1 MREGFIRAAAATPKV
16 RVADPQY
23 NAERVIELM
32 EEGFKR
38 GVKILVLLERCLT
51 AYTCGDLF

>member
-32 EEGFKR
+32 
-38 GVKILVLLERCLT
+38 
-51 AYTCGDLF
+51 